1 MDYYNSKD
9 FSSMQ
14 EEAIRRVHE
23 MQQRSKNIVNGT
35 TGQQHQQGSAQS
47 PEPKPKQSPQNQSK
61 PDNTPLQGL
70 LGSLMGTTGGSNEL
84 FSISNIKIDEE
95 KALIAMMIY
104 ILYKNGADVKL
115 LLGLGYLLI

>member
-14 EEAIRRVHE
+14 EEAVKRVHE
-23 MQQRSKNIVNGT
+23 MQKRSRSIVNNT
-35 TGQQHQQGSAQS
+35 PDRPPETSQTPSA
-47 PEPKPKQSPQNQSK
+47 SK
-61 PDNTPLQGL
+61 PPGTPPLQGL
-70 LGSLMGTTGGSNEL
+70 INGLLNSNGSREL
-84 FSISNIKIDEE
+84 FTISNIKIDEE

-104 ILYKNGADVKL
+104 ILYKNGADIKL